1 MTEKRPFLITDGV
14 CPVSDQIADLAAC
27 KEMAGKMNLKWKV
40 EQSREL
46 GWYPTGCSL
55 KKTRKGVALV
65 YNKQSST
72 SICRKN
78 VLCICYGDR
87 TPPTEAVILT
97 SGYCWPTIKFKAVTE
112 QNCLQLAKE
121 VGFTGNAL
129 KVINKRH
136 TPPGC
141 FTFENSVGDKRLF
154 YNTKPHKTVGGPAH
168 KCSPRYPCVCLS
180 TGSNERSE
188 PPVSI
193 GAYISAEEP
202 CPQPL
207 FSDFTDCKAKARALN
222 VYWETEKELKRE
234 RPSFPMGCFRIKRVL
249 YWNPAGL
256 TGYEATCNKRK
267 GMKCVCKGSLPTPP
281 PPNPRRGTNPR
292 LLSGDDW
299 NFV

>member
-1 MTEKRPFLITDGV
+1 
-14 CPVSDQIADLAAC
+14 
-27 KEMAGKMNLKWKV
+27 MNLKWKK

-46 GWYPTGCSL
+46 GWYPTGCSV
-55 KKTRKGVALV
+55 KKTRKGVTLV

-87 TPPTEAVILT
+87 PTPTEAVILT

-121 VGFTGNAL
+121 VGFTEAAYAL
-129 KVINKRH
+129 KVINKRNK
-136 TPPGC
+136 PPGC
-141 FTFENSVGDKRLF
+141 FRAGWGGMV
-154 YNTKPHKTVGGPAH
+154 YNTKPHKTMGGPAH
-168 KCSPRYPCVCLS
+168 KCSPRNQCVCVS
-180 TGSNERSE
+180 TASNEQPD

-193 GAYISAEEP
+193 GAYTSKEEP

-207 FSDFTDCKAKARALN
+207 FSDFAECKAKASALH
-222 VYWETEKELKRE
+222 VYWKTEKEVQDFGL
-234 RPSFPMGCFRIKRVL
+234 PMGCFMIKRVL
-249 YWNPAGL
+249 HWNPVGAVTGKEAECGGTGKKGL
-256 TGYEATCNKRK
+256 
-267 GMKCVCKGSLPTPP
+267 KCVCKGSLPTPP
-281 PPNPRRGTNPR
+281 PPNPRRAPSPR